1 MINACSLLKIKH
13 LPCFAHTL
21 NLTVHDGLTTKENE
35 TGIELLLQKCKQ
47 IVKYFKKSTLA
58 MDKLREEQRK
68 KNLQQLK
75 PLQEVATRW
84 NSVLHMIERLI
95 TLNTEDCLIITLSK
109 LPNAPESLSFNDFID
124 LKEMVKLLQPFETA
138 TNQISGQTYV
148 TVSLIIPLVV
158 GIHNNLTEIEH
169 SLTSDITKQL
179 CARLKLSV
187 IKRLF
192 IYEQRTVPRVAT
204 LLDPRLKKY
213 AFRNV
218 ENANIAQ
225 QLVQQELAQLI
236 RKEKQLHLESE
247 PSTSQTLS
255 TSSTE
260 STSTEATTVGLM
272 DFLSRRISQTANNS
286 NAIADGIIIIR
297 QYLELPTLA
306 LNENP
311 ILYWKKY
318 SVKELRRIAERYFCV
333 SATSVPSERIF
344 SKAGQIVSARRS
356 SLKPSNVNSLI
367 FLNQNAWLIE
377 K

>member
-1 MINACSLLKIKH
+1 
-13 LPCFAHTL
+13 
-21 NLTVHDGLTTKENE
+21 
-35 TGIELLLQKCKQ
+35 
-47 IVKYFKKSTLA
+47 

-95 TLNTEDCLIITLSK
+95 TLNKEDCLIITLSK

-124 LKEMVKLLQPFETA
+124 LKEMVKLLQPFEIA

-192 IYEQRTVPRVAT
+192 IYEQRSVPKVAT

-213 AFRNV
+213 AFCNV
-218 ENANIAQ
+218 ENANTAQ
-225 QLVQQELAQLI
+225 HIVQQEVAQLI
-236 RKEKQLHLESE
+236 RREKQLHLESE
-247 PSTSQTLS
+247 PSTSQTSS
-255 TSSTE
+255 TSLTE
-260 STSTEATTVGLM
+260 STS
-272 DFLSRRISQTANNS
+272 S
-286 NAIADGIIIIR
+286 N
-297 QYLELPTLA
+297 
-306 LNENP
+306 
-311 ILYWKKY
+311 
-318 SVKELRRIAERYFCV
+318 
-333 SATSVPSERIF
+333 
-344 SKAGQIVSARRS
+344 
-356 SLKPSNVNSLI
+356 
-367 FLNQNAWLIE
+367 
-377 K
+377 

>member
-1 MINACSLLKIKH
+1 MINACNLLKIKH

-95 TLNTEDCLIITLSK
+95 TLNKEDCLIITLSK

-148 TVSLIIPLVV
+148 MVSLIIPLVV
-158 GIHNNLTEIEH
+158 GIHDNLTEIEH
-169 SLTSDITKQL
+169 FLTSDITEQL

-192 IYEQRTVPRVAT
+192 IYEQRSVPKVAT

-218 ENANIAQ
+218 ENANTAQ
-225 QLVQQELAQLI
+225 HIVQQEVAQLI
-236 RKEKQLHLESE
+236 RREKQLHLESE
-247 PSTSQTLS
+247 PSTSQTPS
-255 TSSTE
+255 TSLTE

-286 NAIADGIIIIR
+286 NATADSIIIVR

-306 LNENP
+306 LDENP

-318 SVKELRRIAERYFCV
+318 SAKELWRIAERYFCV
-333 SATSVPSERIF
+333 PATSVPSEKIF

-356 SLKPSNVNSLI
+356 SLKPSTVNSLI

>member
-1 MINACSLLKIKH
+1 MINACNLLKIKH

-95 TLNTEDCLIITLSK
+95 TLNKEDCLIITLSK
-109 LPNAPESLSFNDFID
+109 LPNAPESLNFNDFID
-124 LKEMVKLLQPFETA
+124 LKEMVKLLQPFEIA

-158 GIHNNLTEIEH
+158 GIHDNLTEIEH

-192 IYEQRTVPRVAT
+192 IYEQRSVPKVAT

-218 ENANIAQ
+218 ENANTAQ
-225 QLVQQELAQLI
+225 HIVQQEVAQLI
-236 RKEKQLHLESE
+236 RREKQLHLESE
-247 PSTSQTLS
+247 PSTSQTPS
-255 TSSTE
+255 TSLTE

-286 NAIADGIIIIR
+286 NATADSIIIVR

-318 SVKELRRIAERYFCV
+318 SVKELWRIAERYFCV
-333 SATSVPSERIF
+333 PATSVPSERIF

-356 SLKPSNVNSLI
+356 SLKPSTVNLLI

-377 K
+377 E